1 MNDVRRADVVV
12 VGGGNAA
19 LCAALSARESGAE
32 VVVLERA
39 PTEVAGGNT
48 AFTGGGM
55 RVVYDGLDDL
65 LRLMPDLPTA
75 DIEGSDF
82 GSYPAESFFDD
93 IARLTEYRA
102 DPDLAEVLVT
112 RSFETLLWMTKHGVR
127 FLPSYGRQAFKVGG
141 KQKFWGGSPLEVS
154 GGGRGLVEFLTK
166 AAHGA
171 GIDIAYQTRAREL
184 TTDGG
189 RVMGVVAHHQGQEVR
204 YEADAVILGSGGFQ
218 ANAEWRA
225 RYLGPGWDLAKVRG
239 TRYNT
244 GDGIRMALDV
254 GAMPWGHW
262 SGCHAVGWDL
272 NAPAFGDLRIG
283 HGFNKHHY
291 HLGVMVNADGKR
303 FVDEGAD
310 IRNFTYAK
318 YGRRIME
325 QPGQFAW
332 QIFDSKVADLLQRDY
347 YRIREVTRVT
357 GNTLEELAGRLDGV
371 DPRQFLAT
379 MAEFNASATSDRPF
393 DPTVKDGRSTD
404 GLPLPKSNWANPI
417 DTPPF
422 EAFAVTCGITFT
434 FGGLRVGQDASVLD
448 GDEEPIPGLYACG
461 ELVGGLFYHNYPGGS
476 GLTWGSVMGKIAGS
490 SAARE
495 AAHRP
500 SSPPPPL

>member
-1 MNDVRRADVVV
+1 MESHMSDQPQVVII
-12 VGGGNAA
+12 GGGNAA
-19 LCAALSARESGAE
+19 LCAALAASETGAS

-39 PTEVAGGNT
+39 PKEAAGGNT

-55 RVVYDGLDDL
+55 RVVYDSVQEL
-65 LRLMPDLPTA
+65 LQLMPDLRQDEIA
-75 DIEGSDF
+75 GADF
-82 GSYPAESFFDD
+82 GSYTAENFYDD

-102 DPDLAEVLVT
+102 DPDYAELLVT
-112 RSFETLLWMTKHGVR
+112 RSFETLKWMTGKGVR
-127 FLPSYGRQAFKVGG
+127 YIPSYGRQAFKIGG

-154 GGGRGLVEFLTK
+154 GGGMGLIQQLTR
-166 AAHGA
+166 AARTAGIEIRYGCRAIGLTMAHGA
-171 GIDIAYQTRAREL
+171 VT
-184 TTDGG
+184 
-189 RVMGVVAHHQGQEVR
+189 GVVVR
-204 YEADAVILGSGGFQ
+204 AEGEESVIDASAVILGSGGFQ

-244 GDGIRMALDV
+244 GDGIQMALDV

-272 NAPAFGDLRIG
+272 NAPAFGDLRVG

-291 HLGVMVNADGKR
+291 HLGVMVNAQGKR

-318 YGRRIME
+318 YGRQIMQ

-332 QIFDSKVADLLQRDY
+332 QIFDAKVADLLQKDY
-347 YRIREVTRVT
+347 YRTREATRVWAP
-357 GNTLEELAGRLDGV
+357 TLDELVRKLDGV
-371 DPRQFLAT
+371 DAQQCLDTLA
-379 MAEFNASATSDRPF
+379 EYNASAKSDRPF
-393 DPTVKDGRSTD
+393 DPTVKDGRGTE
-404 GLPLPKSNWANPI
+404 GLVLPKSNWANAL

-434 FGGLRVGQDASVLD
+434 FGGLRIGLDAAVLD
-448 GDEEPIPGLYACG
+448 GEEKPIPGLYACG
-461 ELVGGLFYHNYPGGS
+461 ELVGGMFYHNYPGGS
-476 GLTWGSVMGKIAGS
+476 GLTWGSVVGKIAGS
-490 SAARE
+490 AAASAVIA
-495 AAHRP
+495 RP
-500 SSPPPPL
+500 SA